1 MKKKN
6 STPTPHDATFRQF
19 LSQPDIA
26 RDFMELHLP
35 AELRAI
41 CDLSTLK
48 LESGSFVEDD
58 LRQYFSDI
66 LYSLKTSN
74 GDGYIHVLV
83 EHQSTPDR
91 HMAFRLMRYA
101 VAAMHRHLE
110 AGHKQLPLV
119 IPVLFYT
126 GKRSPYPYSTRWL
139 DEFEDPSLAENLYG
153 STFPLVDVTVIP
165 DEEIMGHRSMAALTL
180 LQKHIHQRDIAT
192 LTDRLATLLM
202 ADYLSSPQ
210 VTALIHYLLQAGESA
225 DSEAFVREL
234 AQRVPQHG
242 DALMTIAQQLEQ
254 KGIEK
259 GRAEGLQLGEQR
271 GIEKGRSEG
280 ERQATLKIARTML
293 QNGIDR
299 STVMKMTGLTED
311 DLAQIRH

>member
-254 KGIEK
+254 NGIQKGI
-259 GRAEGLQLGEQR
+259 QLGRQE
-271 GIEKGRSEG
+271 GRNEG
-280 ERQATLKIARTML
+280 KLEVARTML
-293 QNGIDR
+293 QNGLDR
-299 STVMKMTGLTED
+299 NTVMKMTGLTED

>member
-259 GRAEGLQLGEQR
+259 GIEKGIQLGEQR
-271 GIEKGRSEG
+271 GIEKGRNEG
-280 ERQATLKIARTML
+280 KVEVARTML

-299 STVMKMTGLTED
+299 NTVMKMTGLSED
-311 DLAQIRH
+311 ELSQIRH

>member
-259 GRAEGLQLGEQR
+259 GIQLGEQR
-271 GIEKGRSEG
+271 GIEKGRNEG
-280 ERQATLKIARTML
+280 KLEVARTML

-299 STVMKMTGLTED
+299 NTVMKMTGLSED
-311 DLAQIRH
+311 ELSQIRH

>member
-6 STPTPHDATFRQF
+6 TPTPHDATFRQF
-19 LSQPDIA
+19 LTQPNVA
-26 RDFMELHLP
+26 RDFMQLHLP

-58 LRQYFSDI
+58 LRQYFSDV
-66 LYSLKTSN
+66 LYSLKTTA
-74 GDGYIHVLV
+74 GDGYIHVLI

-91 HMAFRLMRYA
+91 HMAFRLIRYA
-101 VAAMHRHLE
+101 IAAMQRHLE
-110 AGHKQLPLV
+110 AGHKKLPLV

-139 DEFEDPSLAENLYG
+139 DEFNDPAQAERLYG
-153 STFPLVDVTVIP
+153 GAFPLVDVTVIP
-165 DEEIMGHRSMAALTL
+165 DDEIMTHRSMAALTL

-225 DSEAFVREL
+225 DYEAFVREL

-259 GRAEGLQLGEQR
+259 GIQLGEQR
-271 GIEKGRSEG
+271 GIEKGLQLG
-280 ERQATLKIARTML
+280 EERGIEKGKLEVARTML
-293 QNGIDR
+293 QNGLDR
-299 STVMKMTGLTED
+299 DTVMKMTGLSAD

>member
-259 GRAEGLQLGEQR
+259 GIQLGEQR
-271 GIEKGRSEG
+271 GIEKGRNEG
-280 ERQATLKIARTML
+280 KLEVARTML

-299 STVMKMTGLTED
+299 NTVMKMTGLSED
-311 DLAQIRH
+311 DVSQIRH

>member
-19 LSQPDIA
+19 LTQPEIA
-26 RDFMELHLP
+26 RDFMEIHLP

-58 LRQYFSDI
+58 LRQYFSDV
-66 LYSLKTSN
+66 LYSVETVE
-74 GDGYIHVLV
+74 GTGYVHVLI
-83 EHQSTPDR
+83 EHQSSPDI
-91 HMAFRLMRYA
+91 HMAFRMTRYA
-101 VAAMHRHLE
+101 IAAMQRHLD
-110 AGHKQLPLV
+110 AGHKKLPLV
-119 IPVLFYT
+119 IPILFYV
-126 GKRSPYPYSTRWL
+126 GKRSPYPYTTRWL
-139 DEFEDPSLAENLYG
+139 DEFDDPTLATNVYG
-153 STFPLVDVTVIP
+153 GAYPLVDVTVIP
-165 DEEIMGHRSMAALTL
+165 DDEIMDHRSMAALTL

-192 LTDRLATLLM
+192 LTDRLVTLLM

-210 VTALIHYLLQAGESA
+210 VIALIHYLVQAGESA

-259 GRAEGLQLGEQR
+259 GRMEGIQIGE
-271 GIEKGRSEG
+271 EKGRYEG
-280 ERQATLKIARTML
+280 KLEGKLEVARTML
-293 QNGIDR
+293 QNGLDR
-299 STVMKMTGLTED
+299 GTVMKMTGLTADE
-311 DLAQIRH
+311 LEQIRH